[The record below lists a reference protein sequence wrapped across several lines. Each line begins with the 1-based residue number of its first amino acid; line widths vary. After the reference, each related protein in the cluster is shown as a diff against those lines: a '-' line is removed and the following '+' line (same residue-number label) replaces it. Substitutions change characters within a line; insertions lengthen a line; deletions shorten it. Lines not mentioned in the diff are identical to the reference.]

1 MKAVQRLRTP
11 AMLRIPALL
20 LIPTLLAACGTFD
33 IHVEMP
39 GEVGGA
45 GMVTVE
51 VATAERTPPAPPAR
65 TPTPTPVD
73 ADPWTAEAA
82 FTPVPAGE
90 YPAPAGLRVAFVR
103 DDQLWLWAAETKEGL
118 TAHPREAVA
127 LASTSSTNGEVKVSG
142 DCAIVAFRRGNDLW
156 AVNSDG
162 SEERKL
168 LNLGEL
174 DASEA
179 ADPGVSV
186 NRLEWVPGTHT
197 LAFNTRLNLA
207 FGLVLNDDLHLVDAD
222 TLERTALLPAGE
234 GGEFYFSPDGSK
246 IAIVTPGEI
255 SLVDAQ
261 GGQRERVLTYTPVNT
276 GSEYRFYAR
285 PFWAPDGGMLR
296 VAIPPAD
303 PFARPTQQT
312 SIWHIPTDGSPAQ
325 MLTSIDAAP
334 LLSMDSIAFSTD
346 LDYVAYA
353 QIRWAEGVPPAQ
365 AEPWLEVQELGSGS
379 RVAYPNTGDLIRWA
393 PDSKCFA
400 FIAGRYE
407 PRLYIGQWS
416 GATVPGAVDAATDV
430 FDVRWVDAEHY
441 LFVARSRAE
450 RGLAQ
455 DGWDLV
461 LADIHGSSTILAS
474 MGSWPHYDFTIAR
487 SAVLLEPAGAPT
499 RPTEVAPGQSPTPH
513 PSWEA
518 AGGPQETMDQPG
530 PGSPGEEAQA
540 GQAPCQLS
548 PLQVPIAIPWTPTS
562 DMLCLQRRDP
572 DSGEEAQILDYHADA
587 DSFTPGQEV
596 TVSWQADGG
605 QMMLL
610 EIYDSALVAEA
621 KEGGATSV
629 PVVRF
634 YDALPLSGTYSVA
647 MPEELE
653 AGARIV
659 FWVASRGA
667 AGSPVVMYKRLAF
680 AVLDLPCQHG

>member
-1 MKAVQRLRTP
+1 MKAIQRLRTP
-11 AMLRIPALL
+11 AMLRISALL
-20 LIPTLLAACGTFD
+20 LIPTLLAACGTLD
-33 IHVEMP
+33 IHVEIP

-45 GMVTVE
+45 DMVTVE
-51 VATAERTPPAPPAR
+51 VATAECTLPTPPAR
-65 TPTPTPVD
+65 TPTVTPVD
-73 ADPWTAEAA
+73 YDPWTAEAA

-90 YPAPAGLRVAFVR
+90 YPAPAGLRVACVR

-118 TAHPREAVA
+118 TAHPREGVG
-127 LASTSSTNGEVKVSG
+127 LASTSRTNGQVKVSG
-142 DCAIVAFRRGNDLW
+142 DGAVVAFRRGNDLW

-179 ADPGVSV
+179 SDPGVSV

-234 GGEFYFSPDGSK
+234 GGEFYFSPDGSR

-285 PFWAPDGGMLR
+285 PFWAPDGSTLR

-303 PFARPTQQT
+303 PFVRPTQRT

-334 LLSMDSIAFSTD
+334 LLSSDSIAFSTD
-346 LDYVAYA
+346 LEYVAYA

-365 AEPWLEVQELGSGS
+365 AEPRLEVQELASGG
-379 RVAYPNTGDLIRWA
+379 RVTYAHTGDLIRWA
-393 PDSKCFA
+393 PNSRLFA

-407 PRLYIGQWS
+407 PRLHIGQWS
-416 GATVPGAVDAATDV
+416 GPTIPGAVDPGTDV

-441 LFVARSRAE
+441 LFVARSRDE
-450 RGLAQ
+450 RGPAQ

-474 MGSWPHYDFTIAR
+474 MGSWPHYDFTTTW
-487 SAVLLEPAGAPT
+487 SAALLEPAGTPT
-499 RPTEVAPGQSPTPH
+499 RPTEAAPGQSPTPH
-513 PSWEA
+513 ASWEA
-518 AGGPQETMDQPG
+518 AGGPQETVEQPG
-530 PGSPGEEAQA
+530 PGSPGEEALV
-540 GQAPCQLS
+540 GEAPCQLS
-548 PLQVPIAIPWTPTS
+548 PLQVPIAVPWTPTA

-572 DSGEEAQILDYHADA
+572 ESGEVARILDYYADD
-587 DSFTPGQEV
+587 DSFSPGEEV
-596 TVSWQADGG
+596 TVGWQADGG

-610 EIYDSALVAEA
+610 EIYDSSQVRAA
-621 KEGGATSV
+621 KEGRAASV
-629 PVVRF
+629 PLLSLF
-634 YDALPLSGTYSVA
+634 ENLPLTGEHTVA
-647 MPEELE
+647 MPEDLV
-653 AGARIV
+653 GDVRLV
-659 FWVASRGA
+659 FWVASRGPV
-667 AGSPVVMYKRLAF
+667 GSPVVMHKRLAF
-680 AVLDLPCQHG
+680 AVLDLPQRAR